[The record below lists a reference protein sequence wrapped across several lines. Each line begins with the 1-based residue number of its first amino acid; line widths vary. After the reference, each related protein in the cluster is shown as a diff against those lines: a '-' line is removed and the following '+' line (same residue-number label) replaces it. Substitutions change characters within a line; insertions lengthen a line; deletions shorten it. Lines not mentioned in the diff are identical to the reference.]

1 MNRKKKN
8 AAQQRQT
15 SRELI
20 DIQKITEYGLLTSH
34 GELVFFSIEPTN
46 LSVHSPESI
55 GSRIYAL
62 MTVLKGMAEIE
73 MLALNSKESF
83 EDNKRHYRQLREQEQ
98 LPVIRKLL
106 ERDMMGL
113 DRLQVQMATAREF
126 FVIVRLKNEKDS
138 DIQSYLSR
146 IQKNLEDQG
155 FKTRLSS
162 AEERKR
168 MLGVY
173 LEQNATTEKYEDYDG
188 ERWVM
193 YRRRKKKKS
202 RQRNLPCLPQTRP
215 CGGYMLICSSR
226 GTSAGRY

>member
-1 MNRKKKN
+1 MSRKKKN

-83 EDNKRHYRQLREQEQ
+83 EDNKRHYRQLQEQEQ
-98 LPVIRKLL
+98 LPVIRRLL

-113 DRLQVQMATAREF
+113 DRLQVQ
-126 FVIVRLKNEKDS
+126 
-138 DIQSYLSR
+138 LS
-146 IQKNLEDQG
+146 
-155 FKTRLSS
+155 
-162 AEERKR
+162 
-168 MLGVY
+168 
-173 LEQNATTEKYEDYDG
+173 
-188 ERWVM
+188 
-193 YRRRKKKKS
+193 
-202 RQRNLPCLPQTRP
+202 
-215 CGGYMLICSSR
+215 LIHI
-226 GTSAGRY
+226 

>member
-62 MTVLKGMAEIE
+62 MTVLKGQTEIE

-83 EDNKRHYRQLREQEQ
+83 EDNKRYYRERAAMEE
-98 LPVIRKLL
+98 LPVISRLL
-106 ERDMMGL
+106 EADARSL

-126 FVIVRLKNEKDS
+126 FVLIRFRD
-138 DIQSYLSR
+138 DQDADFRTQLSR
-146 IQKNLEDQG
+146 VQKSLEDQG
-155 FKTRLSS
+155 FKVRL
-162 AEERKR
+162 AGKEDAKR

-173 LEQNATTEKYEDYDG
+173 FEQNATTEKYEDFDG
-188 ERWVM
+188 ERWIVL
-193 YRRRKKKKS
+193 
-202 RQRNLPCLPQTRP
+202 ND
-215 CGGYMLICSSR
+215 
-226 GTSAGRY
+226 

>member
-126 FVIVRLKNEKDS
+126 FVIVRLKNE
-138 DIQSYLSR
+138 
-146 IQKNLEDQG
+146 G

-188 ERWVM
+188 ERWV
-193 YRRRKKKKS
+193 
-202 RQRNLPCLPQTRP
+202 
-215 CGGYMLICSSR
+215 IFDD
-226 GTSAGRY
+226 

>member
-113 DRLQVQMATAREF
+113 DRLQVQMAESF
-126 FVIVRLKNEKDS
+126 
-138 DIQSYLSR
+138 LSSSG
-146 IQKNLEDQG
+146 L
-155 FKTRLSS
+155 KTRRIRTSS
-162 AEERKR
+162 PTSLESRKIWRTKALRPGCPAQRSVRGCWGSIWSR
-168 MLGVY
+168 MRLPK
-173 LEQNATTEKYEDYDG
+173 NMRITTG
-188 ERWVM
+188 
-193 YRRRKKKKS
+193 
-202 RQRNLPCLPQTRP
+202 
-215 CGGYMLICSSR
+215 
-226 GTSAGRY
+226 SAGSSSMTKAPR

>member
-106 ERDMMGL
+106 E
-113 DRLQVQMATAREF
+113 VQMATAREF

-188 ERWVM
+188 ERWV
-193 YRRRKKKKS
+193 
-202 RQRNLPCLPQTRP
+202 
-215 CGGYMLICSSR
+215 IFDD
-226 GTSAGRY
+226 

>member
-62 MTVLKGMAEIE
+62 MTVLKGQTEIE

-83 EDNKRHYRQLREQEQ
+83 EDNKRYYRERAAMEE
-98 LPVIRKLL
+98 LPVISRLL
-106 ERDMMGL
+106 EADARSL

-126 FVIVRLKNEKDS
+126 FVLIRFRDDQEADFRT
-138 DIQSYLSR
+138 QLSR
-146 IQKNLEDQG
+146 VQKSLEDQG
-155 FKTRLSS
+155 FKVRL
-162 AEERKR
+162 AGKEDAKR

-173 LEQNATTEKYEDYDG
+173 FEQNATTEKYEDFDG
-188 ERWVM
+188 ERWIVL
-193 YRRRKKKKS
+193 
-202 RQRNLPCLPQTRP
+202 ND
-215 CGGYMLICSSR
+215 
-226 GTSAGRY
+226 

>member
-73 MLALNSKESF
+73 MLALNSK
-83 EDNKRHYRQLREQEQ
+83 
-98 LPVIRKLL
+98 
-106 ERDMMGL
+106 
-113 DRLQVQMATAREF
+113 
-126 FVIVRLKNEKDS
+126 
-138 DIQSYLSR
+138 
-146 IQKNLEDQG
+146 
-155 FKTRLSS
+155 
-162 AEERKR
+162 
-168 MLGVY
+168 
-173 LEQNATTEKYEDYDG
+173 
-188 ERWVM
+188 
-193 YRRRKKKKS
+193 
-202 RQRNLPCLPQTRP
+202 
-215 CGGYMLICSSR
+215 
-226 GTSAGRY
+226 

>member
-1 MNRKKKN
+1 MSRKKKN

-15 SRELI
+15 SRELT

-83 EDNKRHYRQLREQEQ
+83 EDNKRHYRQLQEQEQ
-98 LPVIRKLL
+98 LPVIRRLL

-146 IQKNLEDQG
+146 LQKNLEDQG

-162 AEERKR
+162 PEERKR

-188 ERWVM
+188 ERWVIF
-193 YRRRKKKKS
+193 
-202 RQRNLPCLPQTRP
+202 ND
-215 CGGYMLICSSR
+215 
-226 GTSAGRY
+226 

>member
-83 EDNKRHYRQLREQEQ
+83 EDNKRHYRQLQEQEQ
-98 LPVIRKLL
+98 LPVIRRHL
-106 ERDMMGL
+106 
-113 DRLQVQMATAREF
+113 RE
-126 FVIVRLKNEKDS
+126 I
-138 DIQSYLSR
+138 ILSALC
-146 IQKNLEDQG
+146 QNCDTSCPAG
-155 FKTRLSS
+155 
-162 AEERKR
+162 KR
-168 MLGVY
+168 Y
-173 LEQNATTEKYEDYDG
+173 SWH
-188 ERWVM
+188 ERWPGDI
-193 YRRRKKKKS
+193 S
-202 RQRNLPCLPQTRP
+202 
-215 CGGYMLICSSR
+215 
-226 GTSAGRY
+226 

>member
-1 MNRKKKN
+1 MSRKKDK
-8 AAQQRQT
+8 AARQQQDTRQLIGI
-15 SRELI
+15 RE
-20 DIQKITEYGLLTSH
+20 ITENGLLTDH

-46 LSVHSPESI
+46 LSVHSPESV

-62 MTVLKGMAEIE
+62 MIVLKGMAEIE

-98 LPVIRKLL
+98 LPVISRLL
-106 ERDMMGL
+106 ELDTVGL

-126 FVIVRLKNEKDS
+126 FVIVRLRREKDS
-138 DIQSYLSR
+138 DVQPFLSR

-155 FKTRLSS
+155 FKTRLAS

-173 LEQNATTEKYEDYDG
+173 LEQNATTEKYEDFDG
-188 ERWVM
+188 ERWIIL
-193 YRRRKKKKS
+193 
-202 RQRNLPCLPQTRP
+202 ND
-215 CGGYMLICSSR
+215 
-226 GTSAGRY
+226 

>member
-1 MNRKKKN
+1 MSRKKKN

-83 EDNKRHYRQLREQEQ
+83 EDNTLTDFDELTVRQL
-98 LPVIRKLL
+98 VSNIKV
-106 ERDMMGL
+106 L
-113 DRLQVQMATAREF
+113 D
-126 FVIVRLKNEKDS
+126 KDS
-138 DIQSYLSR
+138 L
-146 IQKNLEDQG
+146 
-155 FKTRLSS
+155 
-162 AEERKR
+162 
-168 MLGVY
+168 
-173 LEQNATTEKYEDYDG
+173 
-188 ERWVM
+188 
-193 YRRRKKKKS
+193 
-202 RQRNLPCLPQTRP
+202 
-215 CGGYMLICSSR
+215 LICFKD
-226 GTSAGRY
+226 GTEITQAMQRRQAA